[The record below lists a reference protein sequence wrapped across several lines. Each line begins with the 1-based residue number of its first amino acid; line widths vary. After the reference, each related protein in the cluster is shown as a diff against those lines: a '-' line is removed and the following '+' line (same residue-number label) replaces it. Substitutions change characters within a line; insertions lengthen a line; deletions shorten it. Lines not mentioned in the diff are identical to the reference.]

1 MEKKTGVARS
11 SASEGY
17 IMKENMELWSHV
29 QKNRVNNLEE
39 GIQQLRSV
47 FFGGN
52 CFCDCFYQEILFFSF
67 LVYHLSLLF
76 YFDLFSI

>member
-1 MEKKTGVARS
+1 MEKKTGVSRS

-47 FFGGN
+47 FSPLNLVHYLNFEQN
-52 CFCDCFYQEILFFSF
+52 KFNAFLLLIIEIERVSK
-67 LVYHLSLLF
+67 
-76 YFDLFSI
+76 

>member
-47 FFGGN
+47 
-52 CFCDCFYQEILFFSF
+52 ELSAILSRFILLWLTI
-67 LVYHLSLLF
+67 LVELT
-76 YFDLFSI
+76 